1 MDIEEEICKEISKI
15 LEKDFYEINKII
27 VKNESISRGNFSLP
41 CFKFANE
48 FKENPENIATKI
60 KEQLNLDYI
69 EKSEVIGGFLNIY
82 IKKDIY
88 IKNVLEKIE
97 LEGEK
102 YGSTHNG
109 VGKKTLVEHTSINPN
124 ASPHIGRAR
133 NAILG
138 DSIVNILKFNDYDVE
153 VHYFVN
159 DIGKQIAMLVIAG
172 RKNLCRWTNRD
183 I

>member
-1 MDIEEEICKEISKI
+1 MDMKNEICNEISKI
-15 LEKDFYEINKII
+15 LEKDFSEIDKVI

-48 FKENPENIATKI
+48 FKDKPENIATKI
-60 KEQLNLDYI
+60 KEKLNLDYI
-69 EKSEVIGGFLNIY
+69 EKKEVIGGFLNIY
-82 IKKDIY
+82 IKKDFY
-88 IKNVLEKIE
+88 IKNILEEIE
-97 LEGEK
+97 TKGEK
-102 YGSTHNG
+102 YGSTHEG

-172 RKNLCRWTNRD
+172 RKKEKFNFEDL
-183 I
+183 